1 MVQLMIYRFCKRIT
15 TALYLHFALAIVTRN
30 ALSSRVTM
38 TSNSPQLRAVLWDV
52 DGTLADSSMLCF
64 ESTNA
69 VFRNN
74 GMAEIGEDMYHMGT
88 KLTTPRRM
96 AWHSTGN
103 PDDVSGI
110 ALGDQFD
117 DLYVKLVSMET
128 AAFYDGIP
136 NVLTSLLKKNPTL
149 RHGALSNACGAYVRA
164 VLQVNGVSDM
174 FVVGLGADEVP
185 AAKPS
190 AAGLLQI
197 CRELDID
204 PSHCIYIGDS
214 PSDGQA
220 ASNAGMASVGV
231 TWGSHPVETVRP
243 AFTHT
248 VHDTDALG
256 LLLMDMLET
265 PI

>member
-1 MVQLMIYRFCKRIT
+1 
-15 TALYLHFALAIVTRN
+15 
-30 ALSSRVTM
+30 
-38 TSNSPQLRAVLWDV
+38 
-52 DGTLADSSMLCF
+52 
-64 ESTNA
+64 
-69 VFRNN
+69 
-74 GMAEIGEDMYHMGT
+74 
-88 KLTTPRRM
+88 
-96 AWHSTGN
+96 
-103 PDDVSGI
+103 
-110 ALGDQFD
+110 
-117 DLYVKLVSMET
+117 MET
-128 AAFYDGIP
+128 AAFYSGIP
-136 NVLTSLLKKNPTL
+136 NVLTSLVKKNPTL

-190 AAGLLQI
+190 ADGLLQI

-220 ASNAGMASVGV
+220 ASNAGMPSVGV

-243 AFTHT
+243 AFSHM

-256 LLLMDMLET
+256 LLLMQMVEK
-265 PI
+265 PV

>member
-1 MVQLMIYRFCKRIT
+1 MPCVILG
-15 TALYLHFALAIVTRN
+15 LAISSSNV
-30 ALSSRVTM
+30 LSLRMKM
-38 TSNSPQLRAVLWDV
+38 TFDSPQLRVVLWDV
-52 DGTLADSSMLCF
+52 DGTLSDSSMLCY

-69 VFRNN
+69 VLRNN
-74 GMAEIGEDMYHMGT
+74 GMAEIGEDMYHQGT

-103 PDDVSGI
+103 PDDESGI

-117 DLYVKLVSMET
+117 DLYVKLVSMDT

-136 NVLTSLLKKNPTL
+136 DVLTSLLRKNPSL

-164 VLQVNGVSDM
+164 VLQANGASDM

-190 AAGLLQI
+190 ADGLLQI
-197 CRELDID
+197 CRDLDID

-220 ASNAGMASVGV
+220 ASNAGMPSVGV
-231 TWGSHPVETVRP
+231 TWGSHPIETVQP
-243 AFTHT
+243 AFTHM

-256 LLLMDMLET
+256 LLLMQMLEKSV
-265 PI
+265 

>member
-1 MVQLMIYRFCKRIT
+1 MRHLAFVPCVIFS
-15 TALYLHFALAIVTRN
+15 LAISSSNV
-30 ALSSRVTM
+30 LSLRVKM
-38 TSNSPQLRAVLWDV
+38 TSDSPQLRVVLWDV
-52 DGTLADSSMLCF
+52 DGTLADSSMLCY

-69 VFRNN
+69 VLRNN
-74 GMAEIGEDMYHMGT
+74 GMAEIGEDMYHQGT

-103 PDDVSGI
+103 PDDESGI

-117 DLYVKLVSMET
+117 DLYVKLVSMDT

-136 NVLTSLLKKNPTL
+136 NVLTSLLRKNPTL

-164 VLQVNGVSDM
+164 VLQVNGASDM

-190 AAGLLQI
+190 ADGLLQI
-197 CRELDID
+197 CRDLDID
-204 PSHCIYIGDS
+204 PTHCIYIGDS

-220 ASNAGMASVGV
+220 ASNAGMPSVGV
-231 TWGSHPVETVRP
+231 TWGSHPIETVRP
-243 AFTHT
+243 AFTHM

-256 LLLMDMLET
+256 LLLMQMLEKSV
-265 PI
+265 

>member
-1 MVQLMIYRFCKRIT
+1 MSSLILKYTIIAIF
-15 TALYLHFALAIVTRN
+15 LAIASRN
-30 ALSSRVTM
+30 VLSFHMTM
-38 TSNSPQLRAVLWDV
+38 MSNSPQLRALLWDV
-52 DGTLADSSMLCF
+52 DGTLADSYLLGYS
-64 ESTNA
+64 STNA

-74 GMAEIGEDMYHMGT
+74 GMAEIGEDVYHMGT
-88 KLTTPRRM
+88 KFTTPRRM

-103 PDDVSGI
+103 PDDESGI

-128 AAFYDGIP
+128 AAFYSGIP
-136 NVLTSLLKKNPTL
+136 NVLTSLVKKNPTL

-190 AAGLLQI
+190 ADGLLQI
-197 CRELDID
+197 CKDLDID

-220 ASNAGMASVGV
+220 ASNAGMPSVGV

-243 AFTHT
+243 AFTHM
-248 VHDTDALG
+248 VHDTEALG
-256 LLLMDMLET
+256 LLLMQMLEKCV
-265 PI
+265 

>member
-1 MVQLMIYRFCKRIT
+1 MTSHVLKYAIT
-15 TALYLHFALAIVTRN
+15 AILLAIANRN
-30 ALSSRVTM
+30 VLGFHMTM
-38 TSNSPQLRAVLWDV
+38 TSDSPQLRVVLWDV
-52 DGTLADSSMLCF
+52 DGTLADSYFLGYS
-64 ESTNA
+64 STNA
-69 VFRNN
+69 VFRDN
-74 GMAEIGEDMYHMGT
+74 GMAEIGEDVYHMGT

-96 AWHSTGN
+96 AWHSTGD

-149 RHGALSNACGAYVRA
+149 RYGALSNACGAYVRA
-164 VLQVNGVSDM
+164 VLKANSVSDM

-190 AAGLLQI
+190 ADGLLQI
-197 CRELDID
+197 CKDLDID

-220 ASNAGMASVGV
+220 ASNAGMPSVGV

-256 LLLMDMLET
+256 LLLMQMLEKSA
-265 PI
+265 

>member
-1 MVQLMIYRFCKRIT
+1 MRYSAYVPCVILG
-15 TALYLHFALAIVTRN
+15 LAISSSNV
-30 ALSSRVTM
+30 LSLRMKM
-38 TSNSPQLRAVLWDV
+38 TFDSPQLRVVLWDV
-52 DGTLADSSMLCF
+52 DGTLSDSSMLCY

-69 VFRNN
+69 VLRNN
-74 GMAEIGEDMYHMGT
+74 GMAEIGEDMYHQGT

-103 PDDVSGI
+103 PDDESGI

-117 DLYVKLVSMET
+117 DLYVKLVSMDT

-136 NVLTSLLKKNPTL
+136 DVLTSLLRKNPSL

-164 VLQVNGVSDM
+164 VLQANGASDM

-190 AAGLLQI
+190 ADGLLQI
-197 CRELDID
+197 CRDLDID

-220 ASNAGMASVGV
+220 ASNAGMPSVGV
-231 TWGSHPVETVRP
+231 TWGSHPIETVQP
-243 AFTHT
+243 AFTHM

-256 LLLMDMLET
+256 LLLMQMLEKSL
-265 PI
+265 